1 MMQTPDLFS
10 VRKALESALFA
21 ALTAEQAAG
30 NVIIIQPGEDLKP
43 DLKKIQVIHSV
54 NPGKVMD
61 GELGGRLGICPRV
74 GVYTVTLSS
83 LQNDIAKYTKEWKL
97 CSLIEK
103 AFRRKELPIE
113 DSNCKVM
120 CDEPYTMNVGKTDD
134 KRLALSVSIPWWVW
148 AGGHEGE

>member
-30 NVIIIQPGEDLKP
+30 NIIIIQPGEDLKP

-61 GELGGRLGICPRV
+61 GELGGRQGICPRM
-74 GVYTVTLSS
+74 GAYTVTLSIPA
-83 LQNDIAKYTKEWKL
+83 NDTAKLAKGWEL
-97 CSLIEK
+97 CSLLETSFYRID
-103 AFRRKELPIE
+103 LPVR
-113 DSNCKVM
+113 DSGCKVM
-120 CDEPYTMNVGKTDD
+120 CDEPYTTNVGETDD
-134 KRLALSVSIPWWVW
+134 KRLALSVSIPWWIW

>member
-10 VRKALESALFA
+10 VRKALESVLFT

-61 GELGGRLGICPRV
+61 GELGG
-74 GVYTVTLSS
+74 
-83 LQNDIAKYTKEWKL
+83 
-97 CSLIEK
+97 
-103 AFRRKELPIE
+103 
-113 DSNCKVM
+113 
-120 CDEPYTMNVGKTDD
+120 
-134 KRLALSVSIPWWVW
+134 
-148 AGGHEGE
+148 

>member
-10 VRKALESALFA
+10 VRVALESALFA

-30 NVIIIQPGEDLKP
+30 NIIIIQPGEDLKP

-61 GELGGRLGICPRV
+61 GELGGRQGICPRM
-74 GVYTVTLSS
+74 GAYTVTLSIPA
-83 LQNDIAKYTKEWKL
+83 NDTVKLAKGWEL
-97 CSLIEK
+97 CSLLETSFFRLDLPVSGS
-103 AFRRKELPIE
+103 AF
-113 DSNCKVM
+113 KVM
-120 CDEPYTMNVGKTDD
+120 CDEPYTTNVGETDD